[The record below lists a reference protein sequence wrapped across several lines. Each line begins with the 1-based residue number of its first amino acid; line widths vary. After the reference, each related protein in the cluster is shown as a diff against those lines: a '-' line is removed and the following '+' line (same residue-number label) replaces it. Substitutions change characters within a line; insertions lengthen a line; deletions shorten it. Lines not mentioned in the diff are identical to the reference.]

1 MDRGTDFPKGIK
13 IGWFIRNAAFWKGNI
28 GEGKG
33 MFYSTPKLNTD
44 GRTHT
49 VAFRINDFVVLSFE
63 DWTDQDY
70 NDVMFNVWSDPI
82 EAIVTPD
89 LPEVIPPGDP
99 DDSSIAYSM
108 TYKGILAFEDNWPSK
123 GDYDLNDVV
132 VKYNS
137 VLSFNTKN
145 EVLSTKDTF
154 TVLWSGASYSN
165 SLFIS

>member
-1 MDRGTDFPKGIK
+1 
-13 IGWFIRNAAFWKGNI
+13 
-28 GEGKG
+28 
-33 MFYSTPKLNTD
+33 
-44 GRTHT
+44 
-49 VAFRINDFVVLSFE
+49 
-63 DWTDQDY
+63 
-70 NDVMFNVWSDPI
+70 
-82 EAIVTPD
+82 
-89 LPEVIPPGDP
+89 
-99 DDSSIAYSM
+99 M

-165 SLFIS
+165 SFIYQLNTDKSNVESSLEVVRIWLLLLFRYLWMLKLRQVIIRRHQQ

>member
-1 MDRGTDFPKGIK
+1 MSRYIILMKMGWIRGTDFPKGIK

-89 LPEVIPPGDP
+89 CL
-99 DDSSIAYSM
+99 
-108 TYKGILAFEDNWPSK
+108 
-123 GDYDLNDVV
+123 
-132 VKYNS
+132 
-137 VLSFNTKN
+137 
-145 EVLSTKDTF
+145 
-154 TVLWSGASYSN
+154 SYS
-165 SLFIS
+165 SRRS